1 MFNRLPTGNAAGD
14 ARESPAPMGVT
25 YRVIR
30 AWARLLVTT
39 WYRAEIRGAPF
50 PTEVPCILVMNHTNG
65 LCDGHF
71 QLACTP
77 RPVRVLAKYKLF
89 EIPLLGWVVRNVGA
103 IPVYR
108 KKDGVDTTRNAD
120 SFRSIYDALASG
132 DVIAVFPEGESR
144 STPYLREIKT
154 GAARMALGAEESAGW
169 RAGVRIVPV
178 GITYAEPGRFR
189 TRAEGWIG
197 ESFAVH
203 DSIDAYDH
211 SPILAGRALTLRIT
225 EAMRAL
231 TLQVPQGDDDG
242 RAAASLAC
250 AVERLMPPDTRPLA
264 ARRQAAWNGFERLR
278 ERDPDGHARRVEAA
292 LQLDRNLASHGIT
305 ARDVL
310 GPAEAGLGR
319 LLGELTLRALVG
331 IPLLALCAV
340 IWGLP
345 ILLARA
351 IARRGASTPDKFVTV
366 TLLTAFGIMVLWLPL
381 LTWFACSRTEQ
392 SMDLVAILVIALGVA
407 ALPRVADNVHAL
419 RHLLGRARL
428 AGDAAARARLAE
440 ALTKLVALV
449 DPGR

>member
-1 MFNRLPTGNAAGD
+1 
-14 ARESPAPMGVT
+14 MGVT

-50 PTEVPCILVMNHTNG
+50 PTEVPCIMVMNHTNG

-89 EIPLLGWVVRNVGA
+89 AIPLLGWIVRNVGA

-108 KKDGVDTTRNAD
+108 KKDGVDTARNAD
-120 SFRSIYDALASG
+120 SFRAIYEALASG
-132 DVIAVFPEGESR
+132 DVIALFPEGESR
-144 STPYLREIKT
+144 GTPFLREVKT

-178 GITYAEPGRFR
+178 GITYAEIGRFR
-189 TRAEGWIG
+189 TRAEAWIG

-203 DSIDAYDH
+203 DSFDAYDH

-231 TLQVPQGDDDG
+231 TLQVPPGDDEG
-242 RAAASLAC
+242 RAAAELAC
-250 AVERLMPPDTRPLA
+250 AVERLMPPDARPLA
-264 ARRQAAWNGFERLR
+264 ARRQAGWNGFERLR
-278 ERDPDGHARRVEAA
+278 ERDPEGHARRVEAA
-292 LQLDRNLASHGIT
+292 LQLDRNLTSHGIT
-305 ARDVL
+305 ATDVL
-310 GPAEAGLGR
+310 TPAEANAGR
-319 LLGELTLRALVG
+319 LFGELALRALVG
-331 IPLLALCAV
+331 VPLLALCAV

-366 TLLTAFGIMVLWLPL
+366 TLLTAFGIMVVWLPL
-381 LTWFACSRTEQ
+381 LTWLVSSRTDP
-392 SMDLVAILVIALGVA
+392 SMDLVAVLVIGLGVA
-407 ALPRVADNVHAL
+407 ALPRVADNVHEL
-419 RHLLGRARL
+419 RHLLGLARL
-428 AGDAAARARLAE
+428 AGDAAARARLAD
-440 ALTKLVALV
+440 ALNKLVTLV
-449 DPGR
+449 DPAPSR

>member
-1 MFNRLPTGNAAGD
+1 
-14 ARESPAPMGVT
+14 MGVT

-89 EIPLLGWVVRNVGA
+89 EIPVLGWVVKNVGA

-108 KKDGVDTTRNAD
+108 KKDGVDTSRNAD
-120 SFRSIYDALASG
+120 SFRSIYEALAAG

-144 STPYLREIKT
+144 GTPYLREVKT
-154 GAARMALGAEESAGW
+154 GAARMALGAEESAAW

-189 TRAEGWIG
+189 SRAEGWIG

-203 DSIDAYDH
+203 DSIGAYDH

-231 TLQVPQGDDDG
+231 TLQVPPGDDDG
-242 RAAASLAC
+242 RAAARLAC
-250 AVERLMPPDTRPLA
+250 AVERLMPPDERPLA

-278 ERDPDGHARRVEAA
+278 ERDQGGHALRVEAA
-292 LQLDRNLASHGIT
+292 LQLDRNLTSHGLT
-305 ARDVL
+305 ATDVL
-310 GPAEAGLGR
+310 GAEEAKPSR
-319 LLGELTLRALVG
+319 LVGELALRAQVG
-331 IPLLALCAV
+331 VPLLALCAV

-366 TLLTAFGIMVLWLPL
+366 TLLTAFGIMVVWLPL
-381 LTWFACSRTEQ
+381 LTWFVSSRTGPR
-392 SMDLVAILVIALGVA
+392 MDLVVILVMGLGVA
-407 ALPRVADNVHAL
+407 ALPRVTDNLHEM
-419 RHLLGRARL
+419 RHLLGRLRL
-428 AGDAAARARLAE
+428 AGDAAARARLAD
-440 ALTKLVALV
+440 AMTKLVALV
-449 DPGR
+449 DPGRSR